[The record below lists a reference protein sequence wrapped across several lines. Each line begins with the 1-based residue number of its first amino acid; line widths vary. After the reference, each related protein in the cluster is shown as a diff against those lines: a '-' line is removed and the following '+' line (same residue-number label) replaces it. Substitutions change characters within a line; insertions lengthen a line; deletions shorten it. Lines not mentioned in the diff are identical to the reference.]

1 MLLNLKINKNITAL
15 FLFLGLSAN
24 AFAQE
29 ASTPSAG
36 DSYNSIRIILILIVL
51 LLLWVISILAKTSQV
66 ASLSFIEKYKKK
78 AADVSKIATVITLFF
93 LSQSL
98 FAQTVAAVAAEP
110 MASGIFIPMDI
121 YIIFFVIF
129 IEILIVLYLQNSLKS
144 FFAVKAKEVLTA
156 GVVVP
161 AKKKISLFVK
171 LNQTVPIEDEDSL
184 DMAHNYDGI
193 RELDNK
199 VPQWWMIG
207 FYSMILF
214 SIVYCYRFFISEGI
228 PSQYT
233 ELAIENREADIKKAL
248 ALKNETNNVDE
259 NNVAMLDV
267 SGIKAGGEI
276 YAKNCVA
283 CHGDKG
289 QGNTIGPNLTDDHW
303 MHKGSVKDVFY
314 SVKYGW
320 PEKGMKSWKEDFSP
334 VQMAQVSSYV
344 LSLKGSNPAGAK
356 EAQGELYTE
365 AGVESPATEGMP
377 SDTTKTSK

>member
-1 MLLNLKINKNITAL
+1 MLLNLKINKNIKAL

-24 AFAQE
+24 AFAQGTSS
-29 ASTPSAG
+29 ASAG

-51 LLLWVISILAKTSQV
+51 LLLWIISILAKTSQV

-78 AADVSKIATVITLFF
+78 AADVSKTATVIALFF

-98 FAQTVAAVAAEP
+98 FAQTDAATAVVPAS
-110 MASGIFIPMDI
+110 SGISIPIDI
-121 YIIFFVIF
+121 YIIFIVIF
-129 IEILIVLYLQNSLKS
+129 VEILIIVYLQNSLKG
-144 FFAVKAKEVLTA
+144 FFAVKAKEAVKG

-161 AKKKISLFVK
+161 AEKKISLFVK

-214 SIVYCYRFFISEGI
+214 SIVYSYRFFVSEGI

-233 ELAIENREADIKKAL
+233 ELAMENREAEIKKAF

-259 NNVAMLDV
+259 NNVAMLDAA
-267 SGIKAGGEI
+267 GIAAGSEI

-303 MHKGSVKDVFY
+303 LHKGSVKDVFY

-334 VQMAQVSSYV
+334 VQMAQVSSYI
-344 LSLKGSNPAGAK
+344 LSLKGSNPEGAK
-356 EAQGELYTE
+356 EAQGELYVE
-365 AGVESPATEGMP
+365 AGTESAVTENMP
-377 SDTTKTSK
+377 SDTTKTVK